1 MRRRVALAVVAVAA
15 LAFAVGS
22 GGFSSVTADRTAS
35 VEVVGDEDAYMALNY
50 SDSQVELSGSSEYDD
65 TFVTATNQFAQPVN
79 FTIEYDVSTD
89 EGLSAS
95 PASDTV
101 TSQSVGVGNERD
113 VTVQFN
119 CTGSG
124 QQNATVEFGARA
136 EGASVFAETTENRTV
151 EYQVDCSSAA

>member
-1 MRRRVALAVVAVAA
+1 MRRRVALAVVATVA

-22 GGFSSVTADRTAS
+22 GGFSSVTADRAAS

-50 SDSQVELSGSSEYDD
+50 SDEVDLSGSGQYEDR
-65 TFVTATNQFAQPVN
+65 FVTLRNQFAQPVN
-79 FTIEYDVSTD
+79 FTVEYEVSSSD
-89 EGLSAS
+89 GLEAA

-101 TSQSVGVGNERD
+101 TDQSVGVGEERD

-136 EGASVFAETTENRTV
+136 EGESVFAETTENRTV
-151 EYQVDCSSAA
+151 EYRVDCSSAA